1 MLVEEIMNTS
11 VPTLTPSH
19 TINDAITLLKVKK
32 IRHLPIINK
41 DREVVGVVT
50 DRDLKEATPSTLQS
64 VLHNDIYERPLEE
77 IMTKNPIT
85 GHPLDFVEET
95 ASIFYDNRI
104 GCLPI
109 VSKGKAGSPVVDV
122 KLENLGSTTW
132 TKSPQNYTKEQ
143 ELGIISARDALKTSQ
158 NLSTIRLYDLIMDRK
173 PTDFLYKMGFEHI
186 EENEYANHALSIGGM
201 TNGATVE
208 ENTNAFGTFA
218 NNGQFIDAYMIEK
231 IEDVDGNI
239 IYQHKTEPVQVFS
252 PATSYIITDM
262 LRDVLSDGTSTAPLL
277 YEPVVSGVLPSK
289 ISTAIPIASF
299 TNVRT
304 SLKTVIDCFSSIMY

>member
-19 TINDAITLLKVKK
+19 TINDAITLLKEKK

-109 VSKGKAGSPVVDV
+109 VSKGKLVGMITES
-122 KLENLGSTTW
+122 
-132 TKSPQNYTKEQ
+132 
-143 ELGIISARDALKTSQ
+143 
-158 NLSTIRLYDLIMDRK
+158 DL
-173 PTDFLYKMGFEHI
+173 LYKFIELTGVHQPGSQIEVRVPNRPGVLFEVSKIFYEQKLNVLSVLVYPDKVQNDHKILVLRVKTMNPLKLIEAIKAEGFEVLWP
-186 EENEYANHALSIGGM
+186 NHPGM
-201 TNGATVE
+201 
-208 ENTNAFGTFA
+208 
-218 NNGQFIDAYMIEK
+218 
-231 IEDVDGNI
+231 
-239 IYQHKTEPVQVFS
+239 
-252 PATSYIITDM
+252 
-262 LRDVLSDGTSTAPLL
+262 
-277 YEPVVSGVLPSK
+277 
-289 ISTAIPIASF
+289 
-299 TNVRT
+299 NV
-304 SLKTVIDCFSSIMY
+304 